1 MYISRYQST
10 MIAQSKHEEF
20 LREAEQNR
28 MVKIAREARN
38 NAKRAEKTNHAK
50 HSQQS
55 INLGR

>member
-1 MYISRYQST
+1 

-38 NAKRAEKTNHAK
+38 NAKRAEKASHAK